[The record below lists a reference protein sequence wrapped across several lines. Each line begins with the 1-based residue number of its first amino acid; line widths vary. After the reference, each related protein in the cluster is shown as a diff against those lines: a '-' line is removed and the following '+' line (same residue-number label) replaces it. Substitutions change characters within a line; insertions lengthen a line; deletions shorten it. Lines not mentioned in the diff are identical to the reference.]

1 MYLAAQV
8 RKKQGFSWFIDGK
21 VSTVMTGRD
30 GTENRRQHGTVVTS
44 TISPTVNL
52 YRPVPS
58 RKSLRLYFTVPSRRG
73 NIPVPSRPVG
83 KTCPYRFV
91 PSPKPAHTVPSRR
104 QNLSLPSNPV
114 VKNLSLPSRPAI
126 HCRHSFPSGC
136 RDRQDAVNTMNSYY
150 SINTVS
156 YTHLTLPTIYTV

>member
-1 MYLAAQV
+1 MTTG
-8 RKKQGFSWFIDGK
+8 RINQGFFMDYWRDGIDGNDG
-21 VSTVMTGRD
+21 TGR
-30 GTENRRQHGTVVTS
+30 GGKTVVKMEPTVVPSCPVPS
-44 TISPTVNL
+44 TIPPTVKS

-58 RKSLRLYFTVPSRRG
+58 RKSLLFHFTVPSRRR
-73 NIPVPSRPVG
+73 NIPLPSRPVG

-126 HCRHSFPSGC
+126 HWRHSFPSRW
-136 RDRQDAVNTMNSYY
+136 RDRQDAVNTMNSF
-150 SINTVS
+150 
-156 YTHLTLPTIYTV
+156 